1 MHILLN
7 PLFILVYY
15 VFEKCNYIVG
25 YIDALSI
32 TSKAI
37 NVVQFSEFTLAILL
51 VDIIQLIISFYW
63 SFPDEIM
70 YFYFLLQ
77 K

>member
-7 PLFILVYY
+7 LLFILVYY
-15 VFEKCNYIVG
+15 VLEKCNYIVG
-25 YIDALSI
+25 YIDALLI
-32 TSKAI
+32 TSTAI

-51 VDIIQLIISFYW
+51 VDINQLIISFYR

>member
-1 MHILLN
+1 MHILLY
-7 PLFILVYY
+7 PSFILVYY

-25 YIDALSI
+25 YIDALSS
-32 TSKAI
+32 TLKAI
-37 NVVQFSEFTLAILL
+37 NVVQLTLAILL
-51 VDIIQLIISFYW
+51 VDIIHLIISFYW
-63 SFPDEIM
+63 SFPDEIV

>member
-7 PLFILVYY
+7 LLFILVYY

-51 VDIIQLIISFYW
+51 VDINQLIISFYW